1 MEEIYKTHH
10 QLSRWSKEANVM
22 SI

>member
-10 QLSRWSKEANVM
+10 QLSRWFEEANVM